1 MLIKLPEV
9 LPKEALAEIRTML
22 ANATW
27 VDGRVTAG
35 IQAAVVKNNQQLA
48 ENEPVLQKIRKVV
61 LQALQ
66 NDPLFFSAAL
76 PKKIL
81 PPFVNRYAGSTNTY
95 GFHVDN
101 AMRHMPDGSD
111 TVRAD
116 VSATLFLNDPAD
128 YDGGEL
134 IIQDVFGEQTVKL
147 PAGSL
152 VVYPSSSVHAVSP
165 VTRGERI
172 ACFMFIQ
179 SMVRD
184 PAKRRILFDLD
195 MSLVKLRQQVGESA
209 EIVTLTGV
217 YHNLLRQWAE

>member
-1 MLIKLPEV
+1 VLIKLPEV
-9 LPKEALAEIRTML
+9 LPKERVLEIHAALKS
-22 ANATW
+22 ATW

-35 IQAAVVKNNQQLA
+35 TQAALVKNNQQLA
-48 ENEPVLQKIRKVV
+48 ESDPIIQKIRKVV

-66 NDPLFFSAAL
+66 NDPLFFSAVL

-81 PPFVNRYAGSTNTY
+81 PPLINRYAGQTNAY

-111 TVRAD
+111 YVRAD
-116 VSATLFLNDPAD
+116 ISATLFLNEPED

-152 VVYPSSSVHAVSP
+152 VVYPSSSVHAVTP

-184 PAKRRILFDLD
+184 ATKRKILFDLD
-195 MSLVKLRQQVGESA
+195 MSLVKLRQQLGESS
-209 EIVTLTGV
+209 EVISLMGV

>member
-1 MLIKLPEV
+1 MLITLPDV
-9 LPKEALAEIRTML
+9 LPQESLTEIQSML
-22 ANATW
+22 ANAVW

-35 IQAAVVKNNQQLA
+35 TQAAIVKNNQQLV
-48 ENEPVLQKIRKVV
+48 ENDPLLQKIRRIV
-61 LQALQ
+61 LHALQ

-76 PKKIL
+76 PRKIL
-81 PPFVNRYAGSTNTY
+81 PPFVNRYAGQTNTY

-111 TVRAD
+111 FVRAD
-116 VSATLFLNDPAD
+116 VSATLFLNSPED

-134 IIQDVFGEQTVKL
+134 IIQDVFGEQSVKL
-147 PAGSL
+147 SAGSL

-184 PAKRRILFDLD
+184 PAQRRILFDLD
-195 MSLVKLRQQVGESA
+195 MSLVKLRQQLSESA
-209 EIVTLTGV
+209 EVVKLTSI

>member
-9 LPKEALAEIRTML
+9 LPKEALAEIQTML

-101 AMRHMPDGSD
+101 AMRYTPDGSD
-111 TVRAD
+111 SVRAD
-116 VSATLFLNDPAD
+116 VSATLFLNEPED